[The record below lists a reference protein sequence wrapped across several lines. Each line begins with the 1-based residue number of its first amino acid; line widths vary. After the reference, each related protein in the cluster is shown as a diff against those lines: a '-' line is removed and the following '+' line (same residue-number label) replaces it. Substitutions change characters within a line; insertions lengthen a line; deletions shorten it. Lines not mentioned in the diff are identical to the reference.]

1 MGVASIE
8 EEQNLTWVVWGVVGL
23 LDVKLVVVEGDV
35 LPLVVDSG
43 PGPGSH
49 VMLDCGKGAVSG
61 TRPETEK

>member
-23 LDVKLVVVEGDV
+23 LDVKLVVVDGDV

-43 PGPGSH
+43 PGPGNISCD
-49 VMLDCGKGAVSG
+49 VRMWKGG
-61 TRPETEK
+61 CFRHKT